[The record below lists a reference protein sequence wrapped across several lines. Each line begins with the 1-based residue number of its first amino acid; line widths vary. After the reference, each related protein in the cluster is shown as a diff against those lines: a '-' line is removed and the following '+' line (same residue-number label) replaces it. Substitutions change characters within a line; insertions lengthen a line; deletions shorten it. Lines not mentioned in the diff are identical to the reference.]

1 MTNKGLLKEWQKRL
15 ALMDWRIALQTNCEP
30 EEMGIVD
37 SAGCVQ
43 WEESSK
49 TALIQI
55 VKPERYGKRV
65 VPFDFEKTLVHE
77 LMHLKTCLFYDNDDE
92 LRERIVHQAIDDI
105 ARALVD
111 AKRLKGAEQK
121 EAERA

>member
-1 MTNKGLLKEWQKRL
+1 MNERKLLKEWQKRL
-15 ALMDWRIALQTNCEP
+15 ALMDWRISMQTNCDP
-30 EEMGIVD
+30 AEMGIND

-55 VKPERYGKRV
+55 VDPKYYGSRV

-77 LMHLKTCLFYDNDDE
+77 LMHLKTCLFYDEDDE
-92 LRERIVHQAIDDI
+92 LRERVVHMSIDDI

-111 AKRLKGAEQK
+111 AKRLVPAEDGANG
-121 EAERA
+121 EA